1 MTLTRNAL
9 FIVATLLTCPDS
21 WSAINGTIKG
31 TLRDPSGAVIVGA
44 GVIVTNQAQ
53 GIQTKTK
60 TDENGVYTF
69 PSLPVGRYELH
80 FEAQG
85 FKLRDKT
92 GLKIDIDSAL
102 TEDATLE
109 LAQRAEKVTVVENT
123 VALETT

>member
-1 MTLTRNAL
+1 MSFLHKDPIFVVAL
-9 FIVATLLTCPDS
+9 L
-21 WSAINGTIKG
+21 AISISYASVTGSIKG
-31 TLRDPSGAVIVGA
+31 TLKDPSGAVIARAAVT
-44 GVIVTNQAQ
+44 VTNKTQ

-69 PSLPVGRYELH
+69 PSLPVGSYDLH

-85 FKLRDKT
+85 FKPQDKT

-109 LAQRAEKVTVVENT
+109 LAQRAEEVTVIENT
-123 VALETT
+123 